1 MKEVN
6 ETWVTNWWE
15 FSFLSSIHIIIC
27 VLLKVIS
34 GCLRSTMLS
43 SFSVSEQDEE
53 ICKIQGAIAVGMV
66 TNASYL
72 QTYLKTW
79 DKHREIWEI
88 EKDGFI
94 QRYQRLNPTV
104 TSFDADIAR
113 SVTFLHCLSKC
124 VFMVVKAGSK
134 WSKKYALVRFVSL
147 WIICS
152 ATCKNKSFFSE
163 QIH

>member
-1 MKEVN
+1 
-6 ETWVTNWWE
+6 
-15 FSFLSSIHIIIC
+15 
-27 VLLKVIS
+27 
-34 GCLRSTMLS
+34 MLV

-53 ICKIQGAIAVGMV
+53 ICKIQGAIAAGMV

-113 SVTFLHCLSKC
+113 SVTLLH
-124 VFMVVKAGSK
+124 
-134 WSKKYALVRFVSL
+134 SL
-147 WIICS
+147 
-152 ATCKNKSFFSE
+152 FY
-163 QIH
+163 